1 MALIRGLV
9 FCALIMAALG
19 IAAVFAEDN
28 EFLGS
33 VSMEKGEVILLSIDV
48 YSDHLDADG
57 WAYYTGSYA
66 GTPFENLTTFG
77 SDSPE
82 AGYPDISKRKPLGT
96 VERVFKD
103 DVVLSIDV
111 YKEHVG
117 ENGWAYYS
125 GECMGNPFEVW
136 VTFDAEDALPV
147 EDVIEDFPKEG
158 ECCQV
163 DGESDKYWVWRF
175 GAHDTLSDVK

>member
-19 IAAVFAEDN
+19 IAAVSEEDN

-33 VSMEKGEVILLSIDV
+33 VSQGRGEVMLLSIDV

-66 GTPFENLTTFG
+66 GTPFQNLTTFD
-77 SDSPE
+77 SDAAK

-96 VERVFKD
+96 VERLSGNELF
-103 DVVLSIDV
+103 LSIDV
-111 YKEHVG
+111 YEEHVS
-117 ENGWAYYS
+117 ESGWAYYS

-136 VTFDAEDALPV
+136 VTFDPENSLPM
-147 EDVIEDFPKEG
+147 EDVVDDFPKEG

-163 DGESDKYWVWRF
+163 DGKSDKYWVWRF